1 MSNGVSWSEKD
12 VEDFK
17 CELTLGIN
25 CVSTEVEKM
34 QFRENGNLEGRKNVC
49 KVGKASISFI
59 REGENMILC

>member
-1 MSNGVSWSEKD
+1 M
-12 VEDFK
+12 EDFK

-25 CVSTEVEKM
+25 CVRTEVEKM